1 MALGLGLQLPLFHQ
15 GPCIPGPC
23 LSAVHLLRIHRVP
36 QCQRPVLPVRRQ
48 ERPKTN
54 RCKHSCVLSRLQPR
68 LMVVGLPLVV
78 IIKFSECAPTSN
90 RWLWVDCL
98 TLLTFH
104 PCPTRP
110 IIPLPAMPSA
120 VVLILACHLTLNPNP
135 MRKTSGTEAGTQDEI
150 PTLLLLCLH
159 GIAPLLLPVAQ
170 SGLLAV
176 LALWS
181 SAISGR
187 RSPLGCVAFL
197 PRAGSEPGLCIP
209 LEKTGST
216 MPILD
221 WSPWYDRKGKTDR
234 HRTVHAMRGWVAW
247 IGCYTCSYA
256 VALSKFG
263 PHLLGSIGYMLLVAT
278 SLKGQA
284 MLSFLGL
291 CSTTR
296 LP

>member
-1 MALGLGLQLPLFHQ
+1 
-15 GPCIPGPC
+15 
-23 LSAVHLLRIHRVP
+23 
-36 QCQRPVLPVRRQ
+36 
-48 ERPKTN
+48 
-54 RCKHSCVLSRLQPR
+54 
-68 LMVVGLPLVV
+68 
-78 IIKFSECAPTSN
+78 
-90 RWLWVDCL
+90 
-98 TLLTFH
+98 
-104 PCPTRP
+104 
-110 IIPLPAMPSA
+110 MPSA
-120 VVLILACHLTLNPNP
+120 VVLILACHLTLNP

-159 GIAPLLLPVAQ
+159 GIAQLLLPVAQ

-197 PRAGSEPGLCIP
+197 PRAGSEPGLS
-209 LEKTGST
+209 GST

-234 HRTVHAMRGWVAW
+234 HRTVHARKRLGSIDW
-247 IGCYTCSYA
+247 
-256 VALSKFG
+256 L